1 MALEEIVLP
10 ETKPETE
17 WVRGRALQKVSPRRT
32 HSRIQSTLIVSL
44 GTWAHGRG
52 EIGVE
57 WRFRLIVPGEARRPL
72 VPDVSFVSN
81 ERLRGHTFEELE
93 APEFAPNV
101 AIEILS
107 PGDKRID
114 VESKID
120 VYLQAGSDAVIV
132 FDPKKRTVSTFDRAG
147 SRTFSGADT
156 FVHDALPGFTF
167 AVEAFFEMALRLPG

>member
-17 WVRGRALQKVSPRRT
+17 WVRGRALQKMSPRRG
-32 HSRIQSTLIVSL
+32 HGRLQFEFAKAIDAWS
-44 GTWAHGRG
+44 GGRG
-52 EIGVE
+52 EVVTE
-57 WRFRLIVPGEARRPL
+57 WRFRLVVPGEARRPL
-72 VPDVSFVSN
+72 VPDVAYVSN
-81 ERLRGHTFEELE
+81 ERLKGHTFEELE
-93 APEFAPNV
+93 APDFAPNV
-101 AIEILS
+101 AVEILS

-114 VESKID
+114 VKSKID

-156 FVHDALPGFTF
+156 FVHASLPGFSF
-167 AVEAFFEMALRLPG
+167 VVEEFFEAALRLPA